1 MDTDPK
7 RNACHKEFGKLSGSG
22 KSTRHATSMRS
33 LGKGPQVQTK
43 APSVVTHRDTQEC
56 SENLTNPAV
65 FLPLD
70 GSRTND
76 STAMFR
82 SNTCNTN
89 LLRLCLTRR
98 RKLLIVVQK
107 RSGERHCFPQCVQLA
122 ENMLP
127 TYGFSN
133 SLMRYLKKKTP
144 TGLQKAAFQQL
155 PSTSL
160 TLPQIPILG
169 GFNEAMPSN
178 TAVLRAADPIAR
190 TSSCCFKRML
200 RHMHQ
205 LLNRHDA

>member
-7 RNACHKEFGKLSGSG
+7 SNACVPGVWNAQRLREVHSACHIDSV
-22 KSTRHATSMRS
+22 
-33 LGKGPQVQTK
+33 LGC
-43 APSVVTHRDTQEC
+43 R
-56 SENLTNPAV
+56 ENLTNQAV

-107 RSGERHCFPQCVQLA
+107 RSGERHCFPQCCKW
-122 ENMLP
+122 
-127 TYGFSN
+127 
-133 SLMRYLKKKTP
+133 LKHAP
-144 TGLQKAAFQQL
+144 NVRLFQQL

-169 GFNEAMPSN
+169 AFNEAMPSN

-200 RHMHQ
+200 RHLHQ
-205 LLNRHDA
+205 LVNRHDA